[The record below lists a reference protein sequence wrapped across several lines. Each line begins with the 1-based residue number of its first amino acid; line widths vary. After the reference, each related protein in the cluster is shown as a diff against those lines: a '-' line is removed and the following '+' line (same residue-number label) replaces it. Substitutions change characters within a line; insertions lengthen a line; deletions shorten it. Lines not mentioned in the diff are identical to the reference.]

1 MNPEALIGMKLGTCT
16 LQRLIGQ
23 GGMGAVFLAQQSR
36 PRRQVAVKVLFPMAS
51 LTPHQLAAFLE
62 RFRRE
67 TDAAASLEHP
77 NIMPVYEYG
86 EQQGLAYLVM
96 PYVSGGTLRDEMERE
111 GAMALPK
118 VLNYLEQL
126 AAALDFAHERG
137 VIHRDVKPANILKT
151 PDGRLL
157 LTDFGL
163 VKIISEERASQV
175 RLTGPGAPVGTPDYM
190 SPEQVLGQPVDG
202 RADLYSLGVILY
214 QMVTGVA
221 PFRGEVPM
229 QIAAQHLQT
238 PPTSPRVFRPDLP
251 VAAEQVILRALAK
264 NPADRYFSG
273 QEMALA
279 FRLALTS
286 AGITVDTGQNPAIA
300 ALGLSG
306 KFAVP
311 GNAGGLLDPR
321 WMTASGHQPAVN
333 MASAPQAQAAQVAPP
348 VQGAPAGEPPAMA
361 FPVPSLKLPAAEP
374 PQSTAKLPTASSSSR
389 RGGLLSRT
397 GMFPRVGAGVV
408 PDSALGQ
415 AGPVTNEQPAVLWST
430 EEQQPNFTDPLPS
443 VVAPAPGSG
452 LLGVREQ
459 RPTENHSQEVQ
470 QLSPALPTTTGAL
483 APVAQQTATSP
494 LVKLTGPVKVVKVP
508 VAGQPGRYVTG
519 LLPLAPSAT
528 GQVKSAARG
537 ERRRARMVVTLI
549 MAALILVVGSGLLL
563 LGHLHSGQ
571 KTEPQGTATPA
582 QQSTASPMATAANA
596 SDVLFSDPLSQNVH
610 DWPTTPADTYAFKDG
625 AYHITNHS
633 QKGIAVVLQSAPFTG
648 PTGYSLTMQEVKGDD
663 TNINNSF
670 GLILRFSQQT
680 RSGKTVTTFYSFEV
694 QNIKGGEYRFYK
706 YDDSRGPNNAWGT
719 PIWRKKFGSE
729 FHQGQGAKNVNTLK
743 VFANGS
749 NFTFIVNGKVVG
761 QTKDSSLPSGTVG
774 MLVNLNGTEVAFKN
788 LLITRN

>member
-96 PYVSGGTLRDEMERE
+96 PYISGGTLRDEMERE

-221 PFRGEVPM
+221 PFRGEAPM

-286 AGITVDTGQNPAIA
+286 AGINVDTGQNPAIA
-300 ALGLSG
+300 AFGLSG

-311 GNAGGLLDPR
+311 GSAGGLLDPR
-321 WMTASGHQPAVN
+321 WRTASAPQPAVN
-333 MASAPQAQAAQVAPP
+333 IASVPQAQAAQAASPMH
-348 VQGAPAGEPPAMA
+348 GAPAGDLPATATA
-361 FPVPSLKLPAAEP
+361 FPAPSLKLPAAEP
-374 PQSTAKLPTASSSSR
+374 PRPTAKLPAASSASH

-397 GMFPRVGAGVV
+397 GMFPRVGAGVM
-408 PDSALGQ
+408 PESATGQ
-415 AGPVTNEQPAVLWST
+415 VGPVTNEQPAVLWST

-443 VVAPAPGSG
+443 VAAPAGDQG
-452 LLGVREQ
+452 I
-459 RPTENHSQEVQ
+459 Q
-470 QLSPALPTTTGAL
+470 QLSPASSTTTGAL

-519 LLPLAPSAT
+519 LLPLTAPGR
-528 GQVKSAARG
+528 GQTNGASRG

-549 MAALILVVGSGLLL
+549 VAALILVVGSGLLL
-563 LGHLHSGQ
+563 WGHVHSGQ
-571 KTEPQGTATPA
+571 RMGPQGTATPA
-582 QQSTASPMATAANA
+582 LQSTASPMATAANA

-648 PTGYSLTMQEVKGDD
+648 PMGYSLTMQEVKGDD
-663 TNINNSF
+663 TNVNNSF

-680 RSGKTVTTFYSFEV
+680 RGGKTVTTFYSFEV

-729 FHQGQGAKNVNTLK
+729 FHQGQGPRNVNTLK

-749 NFTFIVNGKVVG
+749 SFTFIVNGTIVG
-761 QTKDSSLPSGTVG
+761 QTKDNSLPSGTVG
-774 MLVNLNGTEVAFKN
+774 MLVNLNGTEVAFKD

>member
-1 MNPEALIGMKLGTCT
+1 
-16 LQRLIGQ
+16 
-23 GGMGAVFLAQQSR
+23 
-36 PRRQVAVKVLFPMAS
+36 
-51 LTPHQLAAFLE
+51 
-62 RFRRE
+62 
-67 TDAAASLEHP
+67 
-77 NIMPVYEYG
+77 
-86 EQQGLAYLVM
+86 
-96 PYVSGGTLRDEMERE
+96 
-111 GAMALPK
+111 MALPK

-221 PFRGEVPM
+221 PFRGEAPM

-286 AGITVDTGQNPAIA
+286 AGINVDTGQNPAIA

-311 GNAGGLLDPR
+311 GSAGGLLDPR
-321 WMTASGHQPAVN
+321 WQTASAPQPAVN
-333 MASAPQAQAAQVAPP
+333 MASVPQAQAVQAAPP
-348 VQGAPAGEPPAMA
+348 MHGAPAGDLPATATA
-361 FPVPSLKLPAAEP
+361 FPAPSLKLPAAEP
-374 PQSTAKLPTASSSSR
+374 PRPTAKLPAASSASR

-397 GMFPRVGAGVV
+397 GMFPRVGAGVM
-408 PDSALGQ
+408 PESATGQ
-415 AGPVTNEQPAVLWST
+415 VGPVTNEQPAVLWST

-443 VVAPAPGSG
+443 VAAPAGDQG
-452 LLGVREQ
+452 
-459 RPTENHSQEVQ
+459 VQ
-470 QLSPALPTTTGAL
+470 QLSPALSTTTGTL

-519 LLPLAPSAT
+519 LLPLTAPST
-528 GQVKSAARG
+528 GQAKGASRG

-549 MAALILVVGSGLLL
+549 VAALILVVGSGLLL
-563 LGHLHSGQ
+563 LGHVHSGQ
-571 KTEPQGTATPA
+571 KMGPQGTATPA
-582 QQSTASPMATAANA
+582 LQSTASPMATAANA

-648 PTGYSLTMQEVKGDD
+648 PIGYSLTMQEVKGDD
-663 TNINNSF
+663 TNVNNSF

-680 RSGKTVTTFYSFEV
+680 RGGKTVTTFYSFEV

-729 FHQGQGAKNVNTLK
+729 FHQGQGPKNVNTLK

-749 NFTFIVNGKVVG
+749 SFTFIVNGTIVG
-761 QTKDSSLPSGTVG
+761 QTKDNSLPSGTVG
-774 MLVNLNGTEVAFKN
+774 MLVNLNGTEVAFKD

>member
-1 MNPEALIGMKLGTCT
+1 MNAEALIGMRLGTCT

-51 LTPHQLAAFLE
+51 LTPQQLAAFLE

-86 EQQGLAYLVM
+86 EQNGLAYLVM
-96 PYVSGGTLRDEMERE
+96 PYISGGTLRDEMERE
-111 GAMALPK
+111 GALALPK
-118 VLNYLEQL
+118 VLHYLEQL

-151 PDGRLL
+151 PEGRLL

-163 VKIISEERASQV
+163 VKILSEERSTQV

-214 QMVTGVA
+214 QMVTGVP
-221 PFRGEVPM
+221 PFRGDAPM

-264 NPADRYFSG
+264 QPVDRYFSG

-279 FRLALTS
+279 FRLALAS
-286 AGITVDTGQNPAIA
+286 AGINVDTDPQQ
-300 ALGLSG
+300 ALSVPGLSG
-306 KFAVP
+306 KLAVP
-311 GNAGGLLDPR
+311 ATSGGLFDPR
-321 WMTASGHQPAVN
+321 WRSASLPAVHAVN
-333 MASAPQAQAAQVAPP
+333 HLHAPLPAGSPPTSDLAASASAGP
-348 VQGAPAGEPPAMA
+348 APAVDLLLPTG
-361 FPVPSLKLPAAEP
+361 KLPAMPDSA
-374 PQSTAKLPTASSSSR
+374 R

-397 GMFPRVGAGVV
+397 GRFPRVGTGIAGSSEN
-408 PDSALGQ
+408 PGLPPNAEQ
-415 AGPVTNEQPAVLWST
+415 RGPVAPPVEQAPL
-430 EEQQPNFTDPLPS
+430 TDALP
-443 VVAPAPGSG
+443 APAESRP
-452 LLGVREQ
+452 VA
-459 RPTENHSQEVQ
+459 RPTDIQEIQ
-470 QLSPALPTTTGAL
+470 QLSPALSTTTGVL
-483 APVAQQTATSP
+483 ASAPAPQGQPVAGSSV
-494 LVKLTGPVKVVKVP
+494 LKLTGPVKVVQLP

-519 LLPLAPSAT
+519 LLPVIPPESSGNSAPAS
-528 GQVKSAARG
+528 G
-537 ERRRARMVVTLI
+537 RRRITRIVVTLVA
-549 MAALILVVGSGLLL
+549 AALILLAGSGLLMWS
-563 LGHLHSGQ
+563 HLHSPARTTNPASSTPGR
-571 KTEPQGTATPA
+571 TMTATA
-582 QQSTASPMATAANA
+582 STGDNNI
-596 SDVLFSDPLSQNVH
+596 LFSDPLSQNIH

-633 QKGIAVVLQSAPFTG
+633 QKGIAVVLQSTPFNG
-648 PTGYSLTMQEVKGDD
+648 PIGYSLTMEEIKGDD
-663 TNINNSF
+663 TNLNNSF
-670 GLILRFSQQT
+670 GLILRFSQQDRQGT
-680 RSGKTVTTFYSFEV
+680 TVTTFYSFEV

-706 YDDSRGPNNAWGT
+706 YDDSRGATNAWGD
-719 PIWRKKFGSE
+719 PIWHKAFGSE
-729 FHQGQGAKNVNTLK
+729 FHQGQGPQSVNTLK
-743 VFANGS
+743 VFADGAT
-749 NFTFIVNGKVVG
+749 FTFIVNGKVVG
-761 QTKDSSLPSGTVG
+761 QAKDSSLPSGTVG

>member
-1 MNPEALIGMKLGTCT
+1 MNPEALIGMRLGTCT

-86 EQQGLAYLVM
+86 EQHGLAYLVM
-96 PYVSGGTLRDEMERE
+96 PYISGGTLRDEMERE

-151 PDGRLL
+151 PEGRLL

-163 VKIISEERASQV
+163 VKIISEERANQV

-221 PFRGEVPM
+221 PFRGEAPM

-264 NPADRYFSG
+264 NPADRYFTG

-286 AGITVDTGQNPAIA
+286 AGISVDTGQNPAIA

-311 GNAGGLLDPR
+311 GNAGGLFDPR
-321 WMTASGHQPAVN
+321 WTK
-333 MASAPQAQAAQVAPP
+333 ASAPQPVLDAAAMPQ
-348 VQGAPAGEPPAMA
+348 APAAEAASQMQTRVAGEQPIPSFPA
-361 FPVPSLKLPAAEP
+361 PSLKLPTAEP
-374 PQSTAKLPTASSSSR
+374 ALPTAKLPVTNSSSR

-397 GMFPRVGAGVV
+397 GMFPRVGTGVMPETVAGQV
-408 PDSALGQ
+408 
-415 AGPVTNEQPAVLWST
+415 GPVTNEQPAVLWQA
-430 EEQQPNFTDPLPS
+430 EERQPHNFTDPLPS
-443 VVAPAPGSG
+443 LAAAVPSSG
-452 LLGVREQ
+452 LAGEREQ
-459 RPTENHSQEVQ
+459 QSADAQSGQ
-470 QLSPALPTTTGAL
+470 QLSSARSATTGAL

-519 LLPLAPSAT
+519 LLPLTAAST
-528 GQVKSAARG
+528 GQAKSASRG

-549 MAALILVVGSGLLL
+549 VAALILVVGSGLLL
-563 LGHLHSGQ
+563 WGHLHSAQ
-571 KTEPQGTATPA
+571 KTEPQVTATPGL
-582 QQSTASPMATAANA
+582 QTTASPMATAAGA
-596 SDVLFSDPLSQNVH
+596 SDVLFSDPLSQNIH

-648 PTGYSLTMQEVKGDD
+648 PIGYSLTMQEVKGDD
-663 TNINNSF
+663 TNVNNSF

-729 FHQGQGAKNVNTLK
+729 FHQGQGPKNVNTLK

-749 NFTFIVNGKVVG
+749 SFTFIVNGKVVG

-774 MLVNLNGTEVAFKN
+774 MLVNLNGTEVAFKD

>member
-86 EQQGLAYLVM
+86 EQHGLAYLVM
-96 PYVSGGTLRDEMERE
+96 PYISGGTLRDEMERE

-126 AAALDFAHERG
+126 AAALDCAHERG

-151 PDGRLL
+151 PEGRLL

-163 VKIISEERASQV
+163 VKIISEERANQV

-221 PFRGEVPM
+221 PFRGEAPM

-264 NPADRYFSG
+264 NPADRYFTG

-286 AGITVDTGQNPAIA
+286 AGIPVDTGQNPAIA

-311 GNAGGLLDPR
+311 GSAGGLLDPR
-321 WMTASGHQPAVN
+321 WMSATAPQPALN
-333 MASAPQAQAAQVAPP
+333 AAAMPQGPAAPAASALQTAQAGDPP
-348 VQGAPAGEPPAMA
+348 VA
-361 FPVPSLKLPAAEP
+361 FAAPSLKLPTAEP
-374 PQSTAKLPTASSSSR
+374 SLPTGKLPAASSASR

-397 GMFPRVGAGVV
+397 GMFPRVGTGLA
-408 PDSALGQ
+408 PETAAQ
-415 AGPVTNEQPAVLWST
+415 AGPVTNEQPAVLWT
-430 EEQQPNFTDPLPS
+430 AEEQQPNFTDPLPS
-443 VVAPAPGSG
+443 VAAPAPGSG

-459 RPTENHSQEVQ
+459 RPPDSQEVP
-470 QLSPALPTTTGAL
+470 QLSSALSTTTGAL
-483 APVAQQTATSP
+483 APVAQAQPTATSP

-519 LLPLAPSAT
+519 LLPLTAPTT
-528 GQVKSAARG
+528 GQSKSLARG
-537 ERRRARMVVTLI
+537 ERRRARMIVTLI

-563 LGHLHSGQ
+563 WGHLHPSRQ
-571 KTEPQGTATPA
+571 SSPQVTATPGLQA
-582 QQSTASPMATAANA
+582 TASPMATAANA

-625 AYHITNHS
+625 AYHITNHG

-648 PTGYSLTMQEVKGDD
+648 PIGYSLTMQEVKGDD
-663 TNINNSF
+663 TNVNNSF

-680 RSGKTVTTFYSFEV
+680 RNGKTVTTFYSFEV
-694 QNIKGGEYRFYK
+694 QNIKSGEYRFYK

-749 NFTFIVNGKVVG
+749 SFTFIVNGKVVG

-774 MLVNLNGTEVAFKN
+774 MLVNLNGTEVAFKD

>member
-96 PYVSGGTLRDEMERE
+96 PYISGGTLRDEMERE

-221 PFRGEVPM
+221 PFRGEAPM

-286 AGITVDTGQNPAIA
+286 AGIDVDTGQNPAIA
-300 ALGLSG
+300 AFGLSG

-311 GNAGGLLDPR
+311 GSAGGLLDPR
-321 WMTASGHQPAVN
+321 WRTASAPQPAVN
-333 MASAPQAQAAQVAPP
+333 IASMPQAQAAQAASPMH
-348 VQGAPAGEPPAMA
+348 GAPAGDLPATAAA
-361 FPVPSLKLPAAEP
+361 FPAPSLKLPAAEP
-374 PQSTAKLPTASSSSR
+374 PRPTAKLPAASSASR

-397 GMFPRVGAGVV
+397 GMFPRVGASVM
-408 PDSALGQ
+408 PASATGQ
-415 AGPVTNEQPAVLWST
+415 VGPVTNEQPAVLWST
-430 EEQQPNFTDPLPS
+430 EEQRPNFTDPLPS
-443 VVAPAPGSG
+443 VAAPAGDQGIQP
-452 LLGVREQ
+452 LL
-459 RPTENHSQEVQ
+459 
-470 QLSPALPTTTGAL
+470 PALSTTTGAL

-519 LLPLAPSAT
+519 LLPLTAPGMGQKNSA
-528 GQVKSAARG
+528 SRG

-549 MAALILVVGSGLLL
+549 VAALILVVGSGLLL
-563 LGHLHSGQ
+563 WGHVHSGQ
-571 KTEPQGTATPA
+571 KMGPQGTATPA
-582 QQSTASPMATAANA
+582 LQSTASPMAAAANS

-648 PTGYSLTMQEVKGDD
+648 PMGYSLTMQEVKGDD
-663 TNINNSF
+663 TNVNNSF

-680 RSGKTVTTFYSFEV
+680 RGGKTVTTFYSFEV

-706 YDDSRGPNNAWGT
+706 YDDSRGSNNAWGT

-729 FHQGQGAKNVNTLK
+729 FHQGQGPRNVNTLK

-749 NFTFIVNGKVVG
+749 SFTFIVNGTIVG
-761 QTKDSSLPSGTVG
+761 QTKDNSLPSGTVG
-774 MLVNLNGTEVAFKN
+774 MLVNLNGTEVAFKD
-788 LLITRN
+788 LLITRK

>member
-96 PYVSGGTLRDEMERE
+96 PYISGGTLRDEMERE

-221 PFRGEVPM
+221 PFRGEAPM

-286 AGITVDTGQNPAIA
+286 AGINVDTGQNPAIA
-300 ALGLSG
+300 AFGLSG

-311 GNAGGLLDPR
+311 GSAGGLLDPR
-321 WMTASGHQPAVN
+321 WRTASAPQPAVN
-333 MASAPQAQAAQVAPP
+333 IASVPQAQAAQAASPMH
-348 VQGAPAGEPPAMA
+348 GAPAGDLPATATA
-361 FPVPSLKLPAAEP
+361 FPAPSLKLPAAEP
-374 PQSTAKLPTASSSSR
+374 PRPTAKLPAASSASH

-397 GMFPRVGAGVV
+397 GMFPRVGAGVM
-408 PDSALGQ
+408 PESATGQ
-415 AGPVTNEQPAVLWST
+415 VGPVTNEQPAVLWST

-443 VVAPAPGSG
+443 VAAPAGDQG
-452 LLGVREQ
+452 I
-459 RPTENHSQEVQ
+459 Q
-470 QLSPALPTTTGAL
+470 QLSPALSTTTGAL
-483 APVAQQTATSP
+483 APVAQQTAPSP

-519 LLPLAPSAT
+519 LLPLTAPGR
-528 GQVKSAARG
+528 GQTNGASRG

-549 MAALILVVGSGLLL
+549 VAALILVVGSGLLL
-563 LGHLHSGQ
+563 WGHVHSGQ
-571 KTEPQGTATPA
+571 RMGPQGTATPA
-582 QQSTASPMATAANA
+582 LQSTASPMATAANA

-648 PTGYSLTMQEVKGDD
+648 PMGYSLTMQEVKGDD
-663 TNINNSF
+663 TNVNNSF

-680 RSGKTVTTFYSFEV
+680 RGGETVTTFYSFEV

-729 FHQGQGAKNVNTLK
+729 FHQGQGPRNVNTLK

-749 NFTFIVNGKVVG
+749 SFTFIVNGTIVG
-761 QTKDSSLPSGTVG
+761 QTKDNSLPSGTVG
-774 MLVNLNGTEVAFKN
+774 MLVNLNGTEVAFKD

>member
-96 PYVSGGTLRDEMERE
+96 PYISGGTLRDEMERE

-221 PFRGEVPM
+221 PFRGEAPM

-286 AGITVDTGQNPAIA
+286 AGINVDTGQNPAIA
-300 ALGLSG
+300 AFGLSG

-311 GNAGGLLDPR
+311 GSAGGLLDPR
-321 WMTASGHQPAVN
+321 WRTASAPQPAVN
-333 MASAPQAQAAQVAPP
+333 IASVPQAQAAQAASPMH
-348 VQGAPAGEPPAMA
+348 GAPAGDLPATATA
-361 FPVPSLKLPAAEP
+361 FPAPSLKLPAAEP
-374 PQSTAKLPTASSSSR
+374 PRPTAKLPAASSASH

-397 GMFPRVGAGVV
+397 GMFPRVGAGVM
-408 PDSALGQ
+408 PESATGQ
-415 AGPVTNEQPAVLWST
+415 VGPVTNEQPAVLWST

-443 VVAPAPGSG
+443 VAAPAGDQG
-452 LLGVREQ
+452 I
-459 RPTENHSQEVQ
+459 Q
-470 QLSPALPTTTGAL
+470 QLSPALSTTTGAL

-519 LLPLAPSAT
+519 LLPLTAPGR
-528 GQVKSAARG
+528 GQTDGASRG

-549 MAALILVVGSGLLL
+549 VAALILVVGSGLLL
-563 LGHLHSGQ
+563 WGHVHSGQ
-571 KTEPQGTATPA
+571 RMGPQGTATPA
-582 QQSTASPMATAANA
+582 LQSTASPMATAANA

-648 PTGYSLTMQEVKGDD
+648 PMGYSLTMQEVKGDD
-663 TNINNSF
+663 TNVNNSF

-680 RSGKTVTTFYSFEV
+680 RGGETVTTFYSFEV

-729 FHQGQGAKNVNTLK
+729 FHQGQGPRNVNTLK

-749 NFTFIVNGKVVG
+749 SFTFIVNGTIVG
-761 QTKDSSLPSGTVG
+761 QTKDNSLPSGTVG
-774 MLVNLNGTEVAFKN
+774 MLVNLNGTEVAFKD